1 MKIGELKDKAKETID
16 NLDRRKVIWA
26 VSIIVLLIT
35 GFFIYRTYFA
45 PPIDEETEIDE
56 RAILDEKIREDR
68 EGLQKAREEVRGSDY
83 VPPTAEER
91 DVMIEEQTRTLEDLR
106 QRSR

>member
-1 MKIGELKDKAKETID
+1 MKIIELKEKAKEIID
-16 NLDRRKVIWA
+16 NLDRKKVIWIL
-26 VSIIVLLIT
+26 SIIVLLIT
-35 GFFIYRTYFA
+35 GFFIYRAYFA
-45 PPIDEETEIDE
+45 PLTEEEIEIDE
-56 RAILDEKIREDR
+56 RAILDERIREDR
-68 EGLQKAREEVRGSDY
+68 EDLQRAREEVRGSDY